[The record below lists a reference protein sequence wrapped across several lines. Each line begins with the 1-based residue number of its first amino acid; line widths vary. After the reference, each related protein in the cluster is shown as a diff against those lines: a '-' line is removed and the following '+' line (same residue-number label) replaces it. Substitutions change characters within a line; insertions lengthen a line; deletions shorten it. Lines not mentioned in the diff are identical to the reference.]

1 MSTTEKPSSVHASKD
16 APATTSNIPA
26 STVSQLTLRERL
38 SRLKPY
44 FGYQRWTWVLAV
56 LATIVVAGTEADPT
70 TGARAAIYI
79 APFVEE
85 ATKATVLFGVA
96 MLAVALADKGHGPDV
111 LPMVLGGT
119 AVLAAII
126 FGDSLTW
133 PAVVGIALIIA
144 GVLLVEYGAHR
155 AAERRAT

>member
-56 LATIVVAGTEADPT
+56 LATIVVAGTEV
-70 TGARAAIYI
+70 AI
-79 APFVEE
+79 P
-85 ATKATVLFGVA
+85 
-96 MLAVALADKGHGPDV
+96 ALLQPLVDKGFT
-111 LPMVLGGT
+111 GGT
-119 AVLAAII
+119 MPL
-126 FGDSLTW
+126 
-133 PAVVGIALIIA
+133 
-144 GVLLVEYGAHR
+144 
-155 AAERRAT
+155 